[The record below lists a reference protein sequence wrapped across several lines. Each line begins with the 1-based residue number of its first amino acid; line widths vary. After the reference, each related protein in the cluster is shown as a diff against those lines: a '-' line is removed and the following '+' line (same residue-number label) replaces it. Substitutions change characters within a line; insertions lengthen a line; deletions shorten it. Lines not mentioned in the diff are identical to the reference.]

1 MKIKRIFK
9 DIPVSEIK
17 GSKEIEITGVCSHSK
32 QVAPGN
38 LFIAKKGKTVEG
50 SQFISEAISAGAVA
64 VVNDIYDPTLKVT
77 QVIHPNVAEIEGLIA
92 SSYYQRPC
100 QEMLMVGVTG
110 TNGKTTIS
118 YLIKHLFDSQ
128 NQSCGLIGTI
138 EYLFGSHSLK
148 ATHTTP
154 DVVMNHKLLKEMVN
168 HQCSAAVME
177 VTSHALHQNRV
188 SEIDFDVAIFSNL
201 SPEHLDYHK
210 TMEAYCKEK
219 KRLFRSIDPKRKK
232 KGNYPKV
239 AIVNRDDSWVNEIL
253 QGCQVPVIT
262 YGISEEADLQALDIK
277 LNPQN
282 TEYKL
287 LYLGKTYEVKL
298 PLIGRFNVYNSLATI
313 ACGISQGM
321 LIEKILSAVETF
333 PAVPG
338 RLEYVP
344 NSRGM
349 ELFVDFAHTP
359 DALSNVLQCIRE
371 LASGKIIT
379 VFGCGGDRDSYKRPE
394 MARISEKYSDLSVIT
409 TDNPRTENPDQIIDE
424 VVHGFTDPNK
434 YLVKADRRNAIQE
447 AFKHAKQGDIVLV
460 AGRGHEP
467 YQTFAHHTVEF
478 NDREVAL
485 EILNAGDQ

>member
-9 DIPVSEIK
+9 DIPVKEIK
-17 GSKEIEITGVCSHSK
+17 GSKEVEISGVCSNSK

-38 LFIAKKGKTVEG
+38 LFIAKKGNTVDG
-50 SQFISEAISAGAVA
+50 SQFISEALSAGAVA

-77 QVIHPNVAEIEGLIA
+77 QIIHPHVSEVEGLIA
-92 SSYYQRPC
+92 SSYYQRPS
-100 QEMLMVGVTG
+100 QEMLMVGITG

-128 NQSCGLIGTI
+128 NIACGLIGTI
-138 EYLFGSHSLK
+138 EYLYGKHSVK

-168 HQCSAAVME
+168 HACKAAVME
-177 VTSHALHQNRV
+177 VSSHALHQNRTN
-188 SEIDFDVAIFSNL
+188 EIYFDVAIFSNL

-219 KRLFRSIDPKRKK
+219 NRLFSELDPVNKK
-232 KGNYPKV
+232 KGNFPKV
-239 AIVNRDDSWVNEIL
+239 AIVNVDDFWCEEVL
-253 QGCQVPVIT
+253 KGCRIPIVT
-262 YGISEEADLQALDIK
+262 YGINKPADLQAIDVRLRPQDI
-277 LNPQN
+277 
-282 TEYKL
+282 TYTL
-287 LYLGKTYEVKL
+287 LYQQEKYKVKI

-313 ACGISQGM
+313 ACGLYQGM
-321 LIEKILSAVETF
+321 AIKSILSAVKSF
-333 PAVPG
+333 PIVPG

-344 NSRGM
+344 NPRKLK
-349 ELFVDFAHTP
+349 LFVDFAHTP

-371 LASGKIIT
+371 LADKKVIT
-379 VFGCGGDRDSYKRPE
+379 VFGCGGDRDPYKRSE
-394 MARISEKYSDLSVIT
+394 MGKISEKYSDLSIIT
-409 TDNPRTENPDQIIDE
+409 SDNPRTEDPDKIIDE
-424 VVHGFTDPNK
+424 VVHGFSDPNK
-434 YLVKADRRNAIQE
+434 FLVKTDRRDAINE
-447 AFKHAKQGDIVLV
+447 AFNLAKENDIVLI

-485 EILNAGDQ
+485 QLLNPGE